1 MFGCTDRL
9 QLVIAGTQSCGKS
22 SLLENLTGLPVPIAT
37 GIGTRFPI
45 EITLMEDKK
54 FQIKPNIVLD
64 PKAPKMSATDLE
76 KIMKFNLAQIYN
88 EPMTQAQFEN
98 LLREVRLVFPLAR
111 LLTGR

>member
-1 MFGCTDRL
+1 
-9 QLVIAGTQSCGKS
+9 
-22 SLLENLTGLPVPIAT
+22 
-37 GIGTRFPI
+37 
-45 EITLMEDKK
+45 MEDKK

-64 PKAPKMSATDLE
+64 PKAPKLSATDLE
-76 KIMKFNLAQIYN
+76 KVMKFNLAQIYN